1 MAPKAVAIRG
11 KQLSNLFTLVRSVK
25 IALAAAVFLGSICEA
40 RAVTGPVPEFKKLA
54 DNVYAYIGKLNDANA
69 MIIVTNQGVVVVN
82 TGNSQPDTRNIA
94 KFVQSVTPQPVR
106 YVVITQNHGDH
117 IGGAPLFSPPA
128 TLIVHD
134 RVAHALAAM
143 QPYQIKTWRSRF
155 PERAAVM
162 QDFNPIDMVASFSD
176 RMTLHLGGKTIDL
189 IYVDDQ
195 YNIGDVLVWLP
206 ESGILHDA
214 FGGYIGRHPDLR
226 PDYGHGTSWGMLK
239 EVEAGLALKPKIFIP
254 NHGPV
259 GEMKDLEAMV
269 DYLVLARQKI
279 RAMIDKGMPLVDI
292 IHNFNMDEYKGWD
305 RTSHLPWIA
314 ETIWRE
320 LQGLGPLVP
329 HIVEKDVKG
338 TITQIAEDGR
348 FLTVSADDGSQIRLR
363 IGADTYIGG
372 IPDRS
377 FFKTGMTFTASY
389 QVPEGANAA
398 LGYDI
403 QEIDVAP

>member
-1 MAPKAVAIRG
+1 MSFTLIRPLRLVFAVA
-11 KQLSNLFTLVRSVK
+11 LF
-25 IALAAAVFLGSICEA
+25 IASAYDA
-40 RAVTGPVPEFKKLA
+40 RAVTGAAPVFQKLA
-54 DNVYAYIGKLNDANA
+54 DDVYAYVGKLNDANA
-69 MIIVTNQGVVVVN
+69 MIIVTTQGVVVVN
-82 TGNSQPDTRNIA
+82 TGNSQPDSRNIA
-94 KFVQSVTPQPVR
+94 KFVRSVTSQPIR

-134 RVAHALAAM
+134 KVAHALATM
-143 QPYQIKTWRSRF
+143 QPYQIKTWRARF
-155 PERAAVM
+155 PERAEAM
-162 QDFNPIDMVASFSD
+162 QNFNPIDTVASFSD

-206 ESGILHDA
+206 ESGVLHDA

-239 EVEAGLALKPKIFIP
+239 EVEAGLTLKPKIFVP
-254 NHGPV
+254 NHGPI
-259 GEMKDLEAMV
+259 GETKDLEAMV
-269 DYLVLARQKI
+269 DYLVLARQKV
-279 RAMIDKGMPLVDI
+279 RAMIDKGMSLPDI
-292 IHNFNMDEYKGWD
+292 THNFNMDEYKGWD

-320 LQGLGPLVP
+320 LQGVGPLVP
-329 HIVEKDVKG
+329 HIVEKEVKG
-338 TITQIAEDGR
+338 TITQLAEEGR
-348 FLTVSADDGSQIRLR
+348 FLTVSADDGSEIRLR
-363 IGADTYIGG
+363 IGADSYIGG

-389 QVPEGANAA
+389 QIPEGANAA

-403 QEIDVAP
+403 MEIDVTP